1 MYTPTIAEFNTMKN
15 VILQKMT
22 ESNHDWK
29 KMKRKVHRTKEE
41 GICMNAS
48 RKVLQTR
55 NTTILKNITNFI
67 SIF

>member
-1 MYTPTIAEFNTMKN
+1 MYTPTIAKLNTMKY
-15 VILQKMT
+15 VFLQKMT
-22 ESNHDWK
+22 ESNHGLK
-29 KMKRKVHRTKEE
+29 KMKRKVHRTKDE
-41 GICMNAS
+41 GICKNAS